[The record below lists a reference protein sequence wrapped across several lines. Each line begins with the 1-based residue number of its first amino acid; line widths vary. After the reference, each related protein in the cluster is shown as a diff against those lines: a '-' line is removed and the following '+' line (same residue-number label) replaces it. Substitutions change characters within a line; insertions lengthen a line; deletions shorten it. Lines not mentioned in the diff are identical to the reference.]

1 MNIKWADGVSG
12 MDNPAVNNVLKIIQR
27 NDIISFAGGLPSA
40 RSFPINE
47 LAAAFHSTLL
57 EEGAAALQYGVADGY
72 EPLRSWVAARLQKQG
87 INCKTG
93 NIIITNGSQQV
104 LDLACRLLVNPG
116 DAIAVENPTYLAAI
130 QVFKGAQARLLPIPV
145 DAQGMNVDELAKVLE
160 YERPKF
166 IYVNPTFQNPTGA
179 TMSIQRRSQLAQLGA
194 RYQVPIVE
202 DNPYGELRYDGTPVP
217 PIKSFPGGEW
227 VLYAG
232 TISKI
237 VAPGLR
243 IGWMAAEE
251 EFVTKMA
258 SAKQLSDVLTNSL
271 TQRALYR
278 YLSDNDIDGHI
289 NTIVAQYK
297 EQKNSMLEAMRTFF
311 PAEVTWTLP
320 DGGMFIWATLPEHM
334 DTTKL
339 LSEAIKEKV
348 AFVPGTPF
356 YTDNRGHNTMRLN
369 FSNSTPELIYTGM
382 ERLGKLLKVHLG

>member
-1 MNIKWADGVSG
+1 M
-12 MDNPAVNNVLKIIQR
+12 
-27 NDIISFAGGLPSA
+27 
-40 RSFPINE
+40 
-47 LAAAFHSTLL
+47 
-57 EEGAAALQYGVADGY
+57 
-72 EPLRSWVAARLQKQG
+72 
-87 INCKTG
+87 NCKSG
-93 NIIITNGSQQV
+93 NVIITNGSQQV

-145 DAQGMNVDELAKVLE
+145 DEHGMDVDELARVLE

-166 IYVNPTFQNPTGA
+166 IYVNPNFQNPTGA
-179 TMSIQRRSQLAQLGA
+179 TMSIQRREQLARLGA
-194 RYQVPIVE
+194 HYQVPIVE

-251 EFVTKMA
+251 EFVAKMA

-278 YLSDNDIDGHI
+278 YLSNNDIDGHI
-289 NTIVAQYK
+289 TTIVAQYK
-297 EQKNSMLEAMRTFF
+297 EQRNSMLEAMQIFF
-311 PAEVTWTLP
+311 PTEVTWTV
-320 DGGMFIWATLPEHM
+320 PE
-334 DTTKL
+334 
-339 LSEAIKEKV
+339 
-348 AFVPGTPF
+348 
-356 YTDNRGHNTMRLN
+356 
-369 FSNSTPELIYTGM
+369 
-382 ERLGKLLKVHLG
+382 